1 MGLLA
6 TFSSG
11 VKAKLVLIL
20 TLNNEYYYLIV
31 CQTLT
36 SAPTITAFVN
46 PVGLFA
52 KTELVGIAV
61 FASKDLFWTLTGEL
75 VQVIIIR
82 YLAMEIILT
91 VDKATLSRIYSC
103 KDSL

>member
-36 SAPTITAFVN
+36 NAPTITAFVN